1 MTICTTLAKQI
12 TDYVQ
17 KNKKMPKL
25 LKIDGVGYNQ
35 NHMAYRL
42 AYGVCN
48 ELKDAK
54 PFHIDNA
61 KDPKGNKLNHKI
73 YRGSYVKFA
82 KNYCKFVETHKQT
95 PNYVS
100 FEGKKIAVILFI
112 YEMARI
118 VNRYRQDKEIPLY
131 CTFDSA
137 HVRGTTTQQENKDKK
152 EITKDGWYWN
162 PRCLMGGEEKQYT
175 TYYCADVTIM
185 QICYELFG
193 LDLSQSWIAS
203 IAGTTTLGTSHEGIN
218 QALST
223 IAKKYGYKIDIEWK
237 SFDDVGWK
245 QLAEYVASPKVGIGI
260 HHMWHN
266 DNDYN
271 DMGGHY
277 TTCRGINLKKHIFQ
291 EIYSLSG
298 ASLKNRSFKYMED
311 TMNEISQPSVLIV
324 TRK

>member
-1 MTICTTLAKQI
+1 
-12 TDYVQ
+12 
-17 KNKKMPKL
+17 
-25 LKIDGVGYNQ
+25 
-35 NHMAYRL
+35 MAYRL

-61 KDPKGNKLNHKI
+61 KNPKGNKLNHKI
-73 YRGSYVKFA
+73 YKSSYVKFA

-100 FEGKKIAVILFI
+100 FEGTKIAIILFI
-112 YEMARI
+112 YEMVRI

-137 HVRGTTTQQENKDKK
+137 HVRGTTTQKENQDKK

-175 TYYCADVTIM
+175 NYYCADVTIM

-193 LDLSQSWIAS
+193 LDLSPIS
-203 IAGTTTLGTSHEGIN
+203 
-218 QALST
+218 
-223 IAKKYGYKIDIEWK
+223 IEWK
-237 SFDDVGWK
+237 SFNDVGWK

-277 TTCRGINLKKHIFQ
+277 SLAEELTLNNTYSKK
-291 EIYSLSG
+291 Y
-298 ASLKNRSFKYMED
+298 
-311 TMNEISQPSVLIV
+311 TV
-324 TRK
+324 

>member
-1 MTICTTLAKQI
+1 
-12 TDYVQ
+12 
-17 KNKKMPKL
+17 
-25 LKIDGVGYNQ
+25 
-35 NHMAYRL
+35 MAYRL

-61 KDPKGNKLNHKI
+61 KNPKGNKLNHKI
-73 YRGSYVKFA
+73 YKSRYVKFA

-100 FEGKKIAVILFI
+100 FEGKKIAIILFI
-112 YEMARI
+112 YEMVRI

-137 HVRGTTTQQENKDKK
+137 HVRGTTTQKENQDKK

-175 TYYCADVTIM
+175 NYYCADVTIM

-203 IAGTTTLGTSHEGIN
+203 LAGTTTLGTSHEGIN
-218 QALST
+218 SALKT
-223 IAKKYGYKIDIEWK
+223 IAKKYGT
-237 SFDDVGWK
+237 
-245 QLAEYVASPKVGIGI
+245 L
-260 HHMWHN
+260 
-266 DNDYN
+266 
-271 DMGGHY
+271 
-277 TTCRGINLKKHIFQ
+277 
-291 EIYSLSG
+291 
-298 ASLKNRSFKYMED
+298 
-311 TMNEISQPSVLIV
+311 SVLNGNPLMMWV
-324 TRK
+324 GNN